1 MRNGEGLQPYRSFS
15 VLPFRPD
22 SKVDVRVR
30 ARSSPSKDRMQIV
43 RPVPLAVRRREHAN
57 GDVQPSHVSAA
68 PLCLSSAMRR
78 SALLHASSRYGAW
91 STSCA
96 SLRHCAAGL
105 SRRCR
110 MLLKHGGRRKKTSLV
125 SVTRCPSK
133 REKANFSSEAQRV
146 SPHGGWVDGECG

>member
-57 GDVQPSHVSAA
+57 GDVQPSHVSAGAALPVFRHA
-68 PLCLSSAMRR
+68 PICTLARVFTVRCVEYFVRKPRALR
-78 SALLHASSRYGAW
+78 SRAVQALPH
-91 STSCA
+91 
-96 SLRHCAAGL
+96 
-105 SRRCR
+105 
-110 MLLKHGGRRKKTSLV
+110 V
-125 SVTRCPSK
+125 VETR
-133 REKANFSSEAQRV
+133 REKKKDEPCFRYAMSK
-146 SPHGGWVDGECG
+146 